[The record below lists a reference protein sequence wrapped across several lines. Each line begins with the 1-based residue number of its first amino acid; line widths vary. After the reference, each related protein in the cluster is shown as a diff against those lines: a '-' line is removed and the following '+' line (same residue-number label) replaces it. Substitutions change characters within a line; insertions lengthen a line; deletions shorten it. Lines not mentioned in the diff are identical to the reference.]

1 MPEQKD
7 RESSDNW
14 GTPDWLM
21 EHFKE
26 HFDPCPSN
34 PDFNG
39 LEIDWES
46 PAYVNPPYSEPEK
59 WVRKAIKEQEK
70 GVDVVMLLKA
80 DPSTNWYRKLLENGA
95 SIAFF
100 NDRLRFIDPKDGN
113 PKSGARFP
121 SMLVFLKGE
130 EKKNTLFDVIQDA

>member
-1 MPEQKD
+1 M
-7 RESSDNW
+7 
-14 GTPDWLM
+14 
-21 EHFKE
+21 
-26 HFDPCPSN
+26 
-34 PDFNG
+34 
-39 LEIDWES
+39 EIDWES

-121 SMLVFLKGE
+121 SMLVVFERRGE
-130 EKKNTLFDVIQDA
+130 EKHFV